1 MLQYSFHSSS
11 TVYHLT
17 HHVTEPITNVKPG
30 EWLALIYWCDP
41 IPFAMDAGSE
51 NRAQE
56 SFF

>member
-11 TVYHLT
+11 MCIIWP
-17 HHVTEPITNVKPG
+17 HHVTDPITNVKPR
-30 EWLALIYWCDP
+30 EWLALIYWCNP

-51 NRAQE
+51 NKAQE